1 MLKGEFFMENQT
13 MQTPNMPKKN
23 NTPALISFILSL
35 VGILVAGIP
44 CGIAAI
50 ITGIIGIVKF
60 NPETEKGKG
69 LAIAGLI
76 IGIVDV
82 IMVVRAMG
90 VLFSAL

>member
-1 MLKGEFFMENQT
+1 MENQT